1 MLLQFFFHA
10 SKDGMDE
17 IRRYVK
23 VGGRKAEFD
32 ERDMNVV
39 NIEDGNL
46 KDDSLEI
53 GN

>member
-1 MLLQFFFHA
+1 MLLQFFYCI

-23 VGGRKAEFD
+23 VEARKADYD
-32 ERDMNVV
+32 ERDLSVV
-39 NIEDGNL
+39 NVEGANIR
-46 KDDSLEI
+46 DDSLEI